1 MAKIGLTSPWVTYY
15 HKVEALFKND
25 NDITV
30 VYDEANNNLKIYVA
44 GIEGENAKAD
54 ALTKLLPTEKIFGDV
69 VMPISVIPTNRR
81 LDPVE
86 RRYAGRNCRRG
97 YIGETS
103 CELAEEFR
111 DIFNDNVAF
120 YGAKVISG
128 IFTNDLVYVIFMPE
142 VAQYYSDA
150 LDDYKGICS
159 TLYQNLAKDIFID
172 QENVFFCTAPK
183 TARGIGVGVGGFEGT
198 AATCEGF

>member
-1 MAKIGLTSPWVTYY
+1 MAKLGLTSPWVTYY
-15 HKVEALFKND
+15 HKVEALFKCD

-54 ALTKLLPTEKIFGDV
+54 ALIKLMPTEKIFGDV
-69 VMPISVIPTNRR
+69 VMTISVIPANRQ
-81 LDPVE
+81 LDPLE
-86 RRYAGRNCRRG
+86 RRYAVRTGHCRG
-97 YIGETS
+97 YGETS

-111 DIFNDNVAF
+111 DIFNNNAAF
-120 YGAKVISG
+120 YSTKVISG

-142 VAQYYSDA
+142 VAQYYSDG
-150 LDDYKGICS
+150 LNDYKGICS
-159 TLYQNLAKDIFID
+159 TLYQDLAKEVFID

-183 TARGIGVGVGGFEGT
+183 IARGIGVGGFEGT
-198 AATCEGF
+198 VNCEGF

>member
-69 VMPISVIPTNRR
+69 VMPISVIPANKR

-86 RRYAGRNCRRG
+86 KRYAGRNGRRG

-103 CELAEEFR
+103 CELAELYR

-120 YGAKVISG
+120 YGTKVISG
-128 IFTNDLVYVIFMPE
+128 IFTNDLVYVIFEPV

-159 TLYQNLAKDIFID
+159 TLYQNLAKDIFIN
-172 QENVFFCTAPK
+172 QENVFFCTVPK
-183 TARGIGVGVGGFEGT
+183 TARGVGVGGFEGT
-198 AATCEGF
+198 ANCEGF